1 MATRSPSQPAAA
13 RKPAKKT
20 RTRAK
25 AAPKSAAGAAAG
37 ANPFAMPDMSKLA
50 AGFPDMSKMPNVMT
64 TEQAIELYKA
74 NSKMALDMINAAID
88 NTARLRKLQFEGE
101 EQARAM
107 HKKAARSAAEAGD
120 AQSLLAA
127 GQNVAQEAIEQS
139 MRYWSDMFELI
150 VEMQKRIFTLIE
162 SQTSAMPGANQ
173 AKAAMSL
180 MPDLTQMQ
188 KVVSAM
194 QNVVTSGG
202 PAFESMQRVMSDFA
216 RMTGMKR

>member
-1 MATRSPSQPAAA
+1 MATRSPSQSAAA

-25 AAPKSAAGAAAG
+25 VAPKSTAGAAAG
-37 ANPFAMPDMSKLA
+37 ANPFAMPDMSKFG

-64 TEQAIELYKA
+64 TEQAIDLYKSNA
-74 NSKMALDMINAAID
+74 KMALDMVNAAID
-88 NTARLRKLQFEGE
+88 NTAKLRKLQFEGE

-120 AQSLLAA
+120 AQSLMAA

-162 SQTSAMPGANQ
+162 SQTAAMPGANQ

-216 RMTGMKR
+216 RMTGIKR